1 MITRLH
7 DYVAE
12 DYKIMV
18 MCACMCV
25 WEEVREK
32 YTYEHKIIWGM
43 INYIKK

>member
-1 MITRLH
+1 MWLR

-12 DYKIMV
+12 DYVICV
-18 MCACMCV
+18 HMCA
-25 WEEVREK
+25 WEEEREK